1 MNQKVKRTIKPGR
14 ILATVAIAGGLLAG
28 ATGVANADDWGWD
41 HGHGGPGW
49 HDRGWNG
56 GWNGGYNG
64 GWGDPAPGGWNGG
77 WEPWGGVCLFGA
89 CV

>member
-1 MNQKVKRTIKPGR
+1 MKKLGKI
-14 ILATVAIAGGLLAG
+14 IATAAIAGGLLTG

-41 HGHGGPGW
+41 NHGGHGW

-56 GWNGGYNG
+56 GWNGG
-64 GWGDPAPGGWNGG
+64 WRGDPAPGGWNGG
-77 WEPWGGVCLFGA
+77 WEPWGGVCIFGA